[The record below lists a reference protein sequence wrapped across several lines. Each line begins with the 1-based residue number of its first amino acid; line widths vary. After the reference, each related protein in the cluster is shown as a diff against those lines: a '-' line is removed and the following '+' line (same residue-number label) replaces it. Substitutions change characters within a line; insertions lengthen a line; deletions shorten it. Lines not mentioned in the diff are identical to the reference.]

1 MKTEQ
6 RSRLIGGVEKLFLVL
21 NRIAPKTFA
30 MSAELDGILSVDQL
44 KQFARAIQQRHPN
57 LGAKL
62 IVDEDQNYS
71 FCYDDSRP
79 LEVNVIEDPDPTRWK
94 RLVESEI
101 AKPFDL
107 SEGPLFRFFMLTEET
122 KIRIVLLAHHSIGD
136 GFSMVNIFA
145 DLLRFLNGDFPANL
159 PVPES
164 MDQMLGIEDRKT
176 ADAKNED
183 IKSFQR
189 EYLDPEE
196 GKIYI
201 DSLKLDRQSSAAI
214 LEASRLN
221 GVTFNGLLNA
231 ALAIAIVEKG
241 YSRTNRVIA
250 LRTPASVRKVLSSE
264 NDFALNIVTRL
275 TELKINSLPDLWELG
290 RKVNGDLKNIGSKEE
305 TLEYVSQFRHL
316 LFQPMEFEWF
326 VNVIKSTGGIDLMLS
341 NLGKIDLG
349 DIGNEL
355 KITSLWGP
363 MVIAGDGSE
372 QTVGALS
379 IGGALHLTHSSME
392 PVNGLLKKACEI
404 ILDNIS

>member
-1 MKTEQ
+1 MKNKQ

-30 MSAELDGILSVDQL
+30 MSAELDGIPSVDQL
-44 KQFARAIQQRHPN
+44 RQFARVIQQRHPN
-57 LGAKL
+57 LGARV

-79 LEVNVIEDPDPTRWK
+79 LEVEVIDDPDPTSWK
-94 RLVESEI
+94 RLVEIEI

-107 SEGPLFRFFMLTEET
+107 FVGPLFRFFMLPGEAAM
-122 KIRIVLLAHHSIGD
+122 RIVLFAHHSIGD

-145 DLLRFLNGDFPANL
+145 DLVRFINGDLLADL

-164 MDQMLGIEDRKT
+164 MDQTLGIEDRKT
-176 ADAKNED
+176 ADTKNEN
-183 IKSFQR
+183 IKSFQK

-196 GKIYI
+196 SKIYI
-201 DSLKLDRQSSAAI
+201 DSLKLDRQSTAAI

-221 GVTFNGLLNA
+221 GVTVNGLLNA
-231 ALAIAIVEKG
+231 ALAMAIVENG

-250 LRTPASVRKVLSSE
+250 LRTPASVRKALSRKK
-264 NDFALNIVTRL
+264 DFALNIVTRL
-275 TELKINSLPDLWELG
+275 TELKINSRPDLWELG
-290 RKVNGDLKNIGSKEE
+290 RKVNGDLNNIGSKEE

-379 IGGALHLTHSSME
+379 IGGALHLTHTSME
-392 PVNGLLKKACEI
+392 PVDGLLKKACEI
-404 ILDNIS
+404 ILENIS